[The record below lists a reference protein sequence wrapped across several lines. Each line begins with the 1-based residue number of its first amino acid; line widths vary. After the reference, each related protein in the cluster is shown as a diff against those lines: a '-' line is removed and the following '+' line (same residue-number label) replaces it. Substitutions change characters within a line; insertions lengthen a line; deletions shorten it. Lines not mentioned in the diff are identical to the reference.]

1 MVQVHRSEGVASHT
15 GPDACVDDPRGRGE
29 ALTGERIGQPL
40 SRESEFI
47 PEADAVPCAEGNIGG
62 SVNASVPWFRRGRL
76 TLACAEASRTG
87 IGRTRDRPIVGI
99 RTGPHREGEEP

>member
-1 MVQVHRSEGVASHT
+1 MQVRYSEGVASRT
-15 GPDACVDDPRGRGE
+15 GPESCVDDPRGRGE
-29 ALTGERIGQPL
+29 ALTVECIGQPL
-40 SRESEFI
+40 SRESNFI

-87 IGRTRDRPIVGI
+87 IGRTRDRPFAGI